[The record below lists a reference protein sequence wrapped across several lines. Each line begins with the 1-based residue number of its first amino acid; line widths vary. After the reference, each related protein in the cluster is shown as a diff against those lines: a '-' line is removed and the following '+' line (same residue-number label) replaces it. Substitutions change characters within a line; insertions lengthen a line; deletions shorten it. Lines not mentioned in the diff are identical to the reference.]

1 MMVILLSSW
10 TTLTSSMFHASPTLF
25 CIEMQHISLCKTLIP
40 SSLSCLPYSLL
51 CIYKAYFILRTI
63 FTSLYL
69 SCLPY
74 CLLCIDAAYITAYN
88 FDLLIFILP
97 PLLSYVY
104 IFSPY
109 HFAYKVNLYFFRVE
123 CSYPWL
129 LHNFKSLLI
138 GSEII
143 F

>member
-1 MMVILLSSW
+1 MVVNKIFHIDKKTRNFYKVFSLFYFYQVSIPPSCTMMILLSSW

-25 CIEMQHISLCKTLIP
+25 WVEMQNISLCTTLIP

-51 CIYKAYFILRTI
+51 CIYKAYITLRTI
-63 FTSLYL
+63 FTSLFL

-97 PLLSYVY
+97 PLLSYV
-104 IFSPY
+104 
-109 HFAYKVNLYFFRVE
+109 
-123 CSYPWL
+123 
-129 LHNFKSLLI
+129 
-138 GSEII
+138 
-143 F
+143 

>member
-1 MMVILLSSW
+1 MIIIWLGNKLFRNDKKTRNNYMVLALFHFYQVSIPPSFPLNMMMILLCSW

-51 CIYKAYFILRTI
+51 CIYKAYITLRTI
-63 FTSLYL
+63 FTSIFL

-74 CLLCIDAAYITAYN
+74 CLLCIDAAYIIAYN

-97 PLLSYVY
+97 PLLSYV
-104 IFSPY
+104 
-109 HFAYKVNLYFFRVE
+109 
-123 CSYPWL
+123 
-129 LHNFKSLLI
+129 
-138 GSEII
+138 
-143 F
+143 